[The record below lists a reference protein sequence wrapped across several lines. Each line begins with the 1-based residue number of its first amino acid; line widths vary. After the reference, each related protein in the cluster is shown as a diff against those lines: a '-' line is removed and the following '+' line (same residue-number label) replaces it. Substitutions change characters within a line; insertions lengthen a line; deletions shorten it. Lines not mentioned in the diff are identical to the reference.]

1 MASLPLLFLVHHTI
15 FDDDDD
21 DDDVMHP
28 IPVSSPERPLEITS
42 TTITIAILLCVPYLH
57 TNSIINSTQ
66 LIEQKLIHFPHLL

>member
-15 FDDDDD
+15 FDDDDDDDD

-42 TTITIAILLCVPYLH
+42 TIVTL
-57 TNSIINSTQ
+57 
-66 LIEQKLIHFPHLL
+66 

>member
-15 FDDDDD
+15 FDDDD

-42 TTITIAILLCVPYLH
+42 TIVTL
-57 TNSIINSTQ
+57 
-66 LIEQKLIHFPHLL
+66 

>member
-15 FDDDDD
+15 FDDDD

-42 TTITIAILLCVPYLH
+42 TIITLRLNH
-57 TNSIINSTQ
+57 
-66 LIEQKLIHFPHLL
+66 